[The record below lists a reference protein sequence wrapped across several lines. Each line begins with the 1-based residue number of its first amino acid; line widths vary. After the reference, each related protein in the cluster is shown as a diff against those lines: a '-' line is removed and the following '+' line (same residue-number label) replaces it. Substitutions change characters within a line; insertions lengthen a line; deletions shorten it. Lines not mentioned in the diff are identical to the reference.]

1 MAIRDSFSG
10 LRTWSL
16 TSTISFEELADR
28 LREALL
34 VCAPESVSRRLAR
47 RDPRVIVAPRDGTA
61 DIFEA
66 QGGEEQLIGE
76 FDPHAP
82 EAIGA
87 MLASVRTREHQTV
100 LRLPASQVL
109 IRAVSFPAQVR
120 DNLAQVVGY
129 EIDRL
134 SPFQA
139 DQVYFDFRLRSE
151 PAGPGKVGVNLAICR
166 RDDAGVWLERVRG
179 SGTPVDA
186 LTWQGAWPKANLL
199 PAAERPRRRRR
210 LFNPWILLLVVIL
223 LLGAVALG
231 TPLWQKQQLRAD
243 LMAQLQ
249 TLKAKAD
256 RVYQARDALERA
268 RKGSVVVLERK
279 ADQPLMI
286 DLLRVLTTRLP
297 DDTWVQ
303 NLDMDGGQVQIRGE
317 SAQATALLGLLE
329 KAPGISGVTFS
340 SPVVQVATTGRERF
354 HISFKYQ
361 RPKSS

>member
-1 MAIRDSFSG
+1 MASSDSFSG
-10 LRTWSL
+10 LRTLSL
-16 TSTISFEELADR
+16 TSTLSLEELGDR

-34 VCAPESVSRRLAR
+34 VCAPEVVRQWLSR
-47 RDPRVIVAPRDGTA
+47 RDPRVIVAPRDGKA
-61 DIFEA
+61 DILEA
-66 QGGEEQLIGE
+66 QSGEEQLIGD

-87 MLASVRTREHQTV
+87 MLASVRSRDHRTV

-109 IRAVSFPAQVR
+109 IRSVSFPAQVR
-120 DNLAQVVGY
+120 DNLAQVVRY

-151 PAGPGKVGVNLAICR
+151 PPGAGKVGVDLALCR
-166 RDDAGVWLERVRG
+166 RDDASGWLERVRG

-186 LTWQGAWPKANLL
+186 LSWEGAWPKANLL
-199 PAAERPRRRRR
+199 PVVERPGRRGR
-210 LFNPWILLLVVIL
+210 LFNLSILLLGTIL
-223 LLGAVALG
+223 ILGAVALV
-231 TPLWQKQQLRAD
+231 TPLWQKQRFRAE
-243 LMAQLQ
+243 LLGQVQA
-249 TLKAKAD
+249 LKAKAD
-256 RVYQARDALERA
+256 RVFQTRDALERA
-268 RKGSVVVLERK
+268 RKGSVAVLERK
-279 ADQPLMI
+279 ADQPLVI
-286 DLLRVLTTRLP
+286 DLLRVLTAKLP

-303 NLDMDGGQVQIRGE
+303 NLDIRDGQVQIRGE
-317 SAQATALLGLLE
+317 SGQATALLGLLE
-329 KAPGISGVTFS
+329 KAPGISAVTFS